1 MIPLEG
7 IHIILIYGVIWMN
20 ELTAALGSHI
30 RQLRNQ
36 KKVSQEELG
45 YKASISA
52 AHLGQIER
60 GQKKPTVETLG
71 RIASALDISVSEL
84 FRFDTPISVRQ
95 SSETMDKINAY
106 LLSMTEE
113 QRRDILKII
122 KIFKH
127 DRENE

>member
-1 MIPLEG
+1 
-7 IHIILIYGVIWMN
+7 MN
-20 ELTAALGSHI
+20 ELTAALSSRI
-30 RQLRNQ
+30 RQLRHQ
-36 KKVSQEELG
+36 KQVSQEELG

-84 FRFDTPISVRQ
+84 FQFDAPIPIQ
-95 SSETMDKINAY
+95 QPSETMDKINAY

-122 KIFKH
+122 KTFKH
-127 DRENE
+127 FKENK